1 MCKTVPF
8 QIFNSNANKNS
19 FQLVRTAFPSFVFFS
34 FFPPFFSQK
43 TRVFFQ
49 GARGSIIGFTARAF
63 QTDAIRLAIFF
74 KELLKNISEIYLQGR
89 LTAKA
94 QTVCLEPG
102 PLRFI
107 SKSPLPPPLPESL
120 GALIRARFM
129 SYLTFS
135 IKLLTFFWLDISL
148 YFSQTLLRNAK
159 LARGCQNYRKLCF

>member
-8 QIFNSNANKNS
+8 QIFNSNAKNNS
-19 FQLVRTAFPSFVFFS
+19 FQLVRTAFPSLFFFS
-34 FFPPFFSQK
+34 FFSFFFLK
-43 TRVFFQ
+43 KPGFFFQ
-49 GARGSIIGFTARAF
+49 GARDVIIGFTARAF
-63 QTDAIRLAIFF
+63 QTDATIRLAIFF

-94 QTVCLEPG
+94 QTVCLEV
-102 PLRFI
+102 LRAR
-107 SKSPLPPPLPESL
+107 SPSLHFKIPPPPSPARVIRGSYT
-120 GALIRARFM
+120 GAVQ

-159 LARGCQNYRKLCF
+159 LARGCQNY